1 MNGHSLKTAVAAL
14 AFFLCT
20 FSNAQSI
27 GKFDYL
33 LRQSEMETDL
43 EYIASDQAGGR
54 ASGTSAKQSV
64 EQFMVRRF
72 RSLGL
77 KPYNWSYT
85 QSFRY
90 NDTILVRNVVGYL
103 PAVAPSDEYIIIG
116 AHYDHMGTLAGRV
129 YNGADDNASG
139 VTALLGLA
147 GMFARLKAEGVAP
160 GKNILFVAFDGKE
173 LSMSGSEYFVR
184 NLDIPASKI
193 TCAINMDM
201 LGTNLVPTGINSD
214 YLIALGEKTL
224 DEKYRGYLSFLT
236 KRALYK
242 MDLDLTFYGSRNF
255 TDIMYRSGDHNSF
268 AKAGI
273 PAVFF
278 TSAFHEHT
286 YKPTDRIDII
296 NFPLLRRRTL
306 VIYNFVLRLCE

>member
-1 MNGHSLKTAVAAL
+1 MNRSSLKIVVTVIAV
-14 AFFLCT
+14 FFCT
-20 FSNAQSI
+20 FSNAQKM

-33 LRQSEMETDL
+33 LKQDDMVSDM
-43 EYIASDQAGGR
+43 EYIASDQAAGR
-54 ASGTSAKQSV
+54 ASGTAAKQSV
-64 EQFMVRRF
+64 EQFIVRRF

-77 KPYNWSYT
+77 KPYKWSYT
-85 QSFRY
+85 QSLRY
-90 NDTILVRNVVGYL
+90 NDTTVVRNVVGYL

-116 AHYDHMGTLAGRV
+116 AHYDHIGTLSGRV

-139 VTALLGLA
+139 VTAMLGLA
-147 GMFARLKAEGVAP
+147 GMFAQLKAEGAAP
-160 GKNILFVAFDGKE
+160 AKNMIFVAFDGKE
-173 LSMSGSEYFVR
+173 LSMSGSEHFVR

-193 TCAINMDM
+193 TCAINIDM

-214 YLIALGEKTL
+214 YLIALGENTL
-224 DEKYRGYLSFLT
+224 NEKYRGYLSFLT
-236 KRALYK
+236 RRALYK

>member
-1 MNGHSLKTAVAAL
+1 MNGHSLKIVVTAL
-14 AFFLCT
+14 AVFFCT
-20 FSNAQSI
+20 FSNAQKM

-33 LRQSEMETDL
+33 LKQDDMVSDL
-43 EYIASDQAGGR
+43 EYIASEQAAGR
-54 ASGTSAKQSV
+54 ASGTAAKQSV
-64 EQFMVRRF
+64 EQFIVRRF
-72 RSLGL
+72 KSIGL

-85 QSFRY
+85 QSCRY
-90 NDTILVRNVVGYL
+90 NDSIMIRNVVGYL
-103 PAVAPSDEYIIIG
+103 PAVAPSDEYIVIG
-116 AHYDHMGTLAGRV
+116 AHYDHIGTLAGRV

-139 VTALLGLA
+139 VTAMLSLA
-147 GMFARLKAEGVAP
+147 GMFASLKAEGVAP
-160 GKNILFVAFDGKE
+160 RKNILFVAFDGKE
-173 LSMSGSEYFVR
+173 LSMSGSEHFVR
-184 NLDIPASKI
+184 SLDIPASKI
-193 TCAINMDM
+193 TCAINIDM

-214 YLIALGEKTL
+214 YLIALGENTL

-236 KRALYK
+236 RRALYK